1 MAKGIPEHE
10 LNRLID
16 VRIETQKRIRDVRA
30 EVEREFAPKIEDE
43 VVYRTRAIERA
54 FAAELVEAKENGAT
68 YEQRVKI
75 VGTGKAEVMR
85 HYIELGGGT
94 VRKTLTGDERRAERG
109 ENLGVREIGH
119 NRFIYTTNNGEE
131 VEAYVMWRDHRPYLW
146 ADGTPVEKI
155 MADLGDIKGLR
166 KRGDEI
172 VAAFGLTENK
182 EEA

>member
-16 VRIETQKRIRDVRA
+16 VRIETQKRIRDVKA

-43 VVYRTRAIERA
+43 VAYRTRAIERA

-94 VRKTLTGDERRAERG
+94 VRKTLTGEERRAERG
-109 ENLGVREIGH
+109 QNLGVREIAPG
-119 NRFIYTTNNGEE
+119 RFVYTSKGGQE
-131 VEAYVMWRDHRPYLW
+131 VETYLLWQGGKPALW
-146 ADGTPVEKI
+146 ADGDDVLILREDFTD
-155 MADLGDIKGLR
+155 AAGLR
-166 KRGDEI
+166 RIGTEI
-172 VAAFGLTENK
+172 AAAFNIT